1 MTLRSY
7 KRWRPAA
14 AVAAAM
20 LFASSVAAAAEG
32 PAPVPHLRK
41 QGTATQL
48 IVDNKPFLVLGGEL
62 HNSSASSLPYL
73 EKLWPAL
80 KSAGVNTVLAPVQWD
95 QVEPQEG
102 RFDFAVLD
110 GMLKQARASD
120 SRLILLWFGAW
131 KNSMSTYMPAFV
143 KRDQQ
148 RFPRARNRAGEAQD
162 ILSPFSAATLAADQ
176 AAFAAMMK
184 HLKQV
189 DPQRTVLMVQVENEI
204 GMLPD
209 VRDYSAPANA
219 AFSGPVPA
227 ALTAYLAAN
236 RATLHPMV
244 RKLWEGHGGR
254 SAGNWGEVFGD
265 AIEAQEV
272 FQAWHYAVFTDALTA
287 AGKAAYGLPMFVNVA
302 LNRPGK
308 KPGEYP
314 SAGPLPHLFDIW
326 KAGAPA
332 VDILAIDTYFSNF
345 AEWARLFKRPDN
357 PLFVP
362 EGNRIGR
369 PELGANAMFS
379 IGELDAIGYSPFGVE
394 DLKDAPNDSVR
405 GAYAMLKQLEPLI
418 MQSQGKGVMRGFK
431 ANVSYDGV
439 VDPAPSKVQM
449 GAYQLEVSLAN
460 QWGKT
465 ESLEYEG
472 RGGLVIQ
479 TGADEFIVAG
489 KGITVTFRDPAGAG
503 TAVAIESATE
513 GGFVGGRWQDGRWM
527 NGDQTHQG
535 RHIRLA
541 GDGYTVQKVKLY
553 KFR

>member
-1 MTLRSY
+1 M
-7 KRWRPAA
+7 AA
-14 AVAAAM
+14 R
-20 LFASSVAAAAEG
+20 G
-32 PAPVPHLRK
+32 NRGGDAPVPHLRK
-41 QGTATQL
+41 QGTAVQL
-48 IVDNKPFLVLGGEL
+48 MVDNRPFLVLGGEL

-80 KSAGVNTVLAPVQWD
+80 VSADVNTVLAPVQWD

-102 RFDFAVLD
+102 RFDFTVLD
-110 GMLKQARASD
+110 GMLKQARASN

-148 RFPRARNRAGEAQD
+148 RFPRARTRAGEAQD
-162 ILSPFSAATLAADQ
+162 ILSPFSAATLKADQ
-176 AAFAAMMK
+176 AAFAAMLA

-204 GMLPD
+204 GMLPE

-219 AFSGPVPA
+219 AYQGPVPA
-227 ALTAYLAAN
+227 QLTAYLAAN
-236 RATLHPMV
+236 RATLHPGV
-244 RKLWEGHGGR
+244 RKLWESHGSR
-254 SAGNWGEVFGD
+254 ASGNWSEVFGD
-265 AIEAQEV
+265 SIEAQEV
-272 FQAWHYAVFTDALTA
+272 FQAWYYAVFTDALTA
-287 AGKAAYGLPMFVNVA
+287 AGKAAYNLPMFVNVA

-345 AEWARLFKRPDN
+345 AEWARQFKRPDN

-369 PELGANAMFS
+369 PELGANALFS
-379 IGELDAIGYSPFGVE
+379 VGELDAIGYSPFGVE
-394 DLKDAPNDSVR
+394 DLKNAPNDSVR
-405 GAYAMLKQLEPLI
+405 GAYALLKQMTPLI
-418 MQSQGKGVMRGFK
+418 MQSQGKGIMRGFK
-431 ANVSYDGV
+431 ATVSYDGV
-439 VDPAPSKVQM
+439 VDPTVSRVRM
-449 GAYQLEVSLAN
+449 GAYQLEVNLAN

-465 ESLEYEG
+465 ESVEFEG

-479 TGADEFIVAG
+479 TGDDEFIVAG
-489 KGITVTFRDPAGAG
+489 KGMTVTFRDPDGPP
-503 TAVAIESATE
+503 AVVGIEHATE
-513 GGFVGGRWQDGRWM
+513 GSFKDGAWQEGRWM

-535 RHIRLA
+535 RHIRL
-541 GDGYTVQKVKLY
+541 DGERWSIQKVKLY

>member
-1 MTLRSY
+1 MTPRFP

-14 AVAAAM
+14 TLAAM
-20 LFASSVAAAAEG
+20 LLASPAQAAAAD
-32 PAPVPHLRK
+32 APVPQLRK
-41 QGTATQL
+41 QGTAMQL
-48 IVDNKPFLVLGGEL
+48 IVDNQPFLVLGGEL

-73 EKLWPAL
+73 QKLWKPL
-80 KSAGVNTVLAPVQWD
+80 QEAGVNTVLAPVEWD

-102 RFDFAVLD
+102 RFDFTVLD
-110 GMLKQARASD
+110 GMLKQARAGN

-162 ILSPFSAATLAADQ
+162 ILSPFSASTLKADA
-176 AAFAAMMK
+176 AAFAAMMA
-184 HLKQV
+184 HLKRA

-219 AFSGPVPA
+219 AFAGPVPA
-227 ALTAYLAAN
+227 QLTAYLAAN

-244 RKLWEGHGGR
+244 RKLWESRGGR
-254 SAGNWGEVFGD
+254 SAGSWGEVFGD
-265 AIEAQEV
+265 SIEAQEV
-272 FQAWHYAVFTDALTA
+272 FQAWYYAVFTNELAA

-332 VDILAIDTYFSNF
+332 VDILAIDTYFANF
-345 AEWARLFKRPDN
+345 AEWARQFKRPDN

-369 PELGANAMFS
+369 PELGANAFFS
-379 IGELDAIGYSPFGVE
+379 IGELDAIGYSPFGIE
-394 DLKDAPNDSVR
+394 DIERAPSDPLR
-405 GAYAMLKQLEPLI
+405 GAYALLRQMTPLI

-439 VDPAPSKVQM
+439 VDPTPARVAL
-449 GAYQLEVSLAN
+449 GGYQLEVSLAN

-479 TGADEFIVAG
+479 TGEDEFVVAG
-489 KGITVTFRDPAGAG
+489 KGLTVTFRDPGGPGAMVG
-503 TAVAIESATE
+503 IEKATE
-513 GGFVGGRWQDGRWM
+513 GSFKDGVWQEERWM

-535 RHIRLA
+535 RHIRLD
-541 GDGYTVQKVKLY
+541 GDRWSAQKVKLY